1 MKLGDTEFRAPVSE
15 VIKSDV
21 DLYVLRVNPTEA
33 GLITKQ
39 MDELG
44 GTVQLQWSATITN
57 ADTKVMFPD
66 TSLMDGVLRAA
77 PATSLAT
84 LIVQGNERAKA
95 LDPEP
100 GATSGGYGAVNND
113 GGNPEGRDVGKR
125 MGR

>member
-44 GTVQLQWSATITN
+44 GTVQLQWSATIPN

-84 LIVQGNERAKA
+84 LIVQGTQRAKA
-95 LDPEP
+95 LDAQLGAQSARTRACNHAP
-100 GATSGGYGAVNND
+100 GQT
-113 GGNPEGRDVGKR
+113 P
-125 MGR
+125 